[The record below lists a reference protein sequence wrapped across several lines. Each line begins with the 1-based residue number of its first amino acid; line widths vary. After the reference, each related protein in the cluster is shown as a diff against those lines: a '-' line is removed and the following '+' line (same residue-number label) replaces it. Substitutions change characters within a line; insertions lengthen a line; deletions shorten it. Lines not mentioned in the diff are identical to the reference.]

1 MAGPLSSSLKSGG
14 KDLVKELNRRLAPAV
29 GKYSVCL
36 TSCTYLT
43 VWWVHA
49 KPQVHVIQSE
59 SQSDAGLYR

>member
-49 KPQVHVIQSE
+49 KPRARHTKREPI
-59 SQSDAGLYR
+59 